1 MSHAPRARKAV
12 VMGLVASLA
21 ASAMVG
27 ILAVLFGEF
36 RETELKILGTTL
48 TLAGASLCALPCAT
62 RPGGTAPSPL
72 ARLGLAV
79 PVATALAQIAGIWG
93 WKLLDTEP
101 LWKGVGTGW
110 TLSVALA
117 HAAFL
122 GQARLADRFRRV
134 GAAARG
140 TTVTLALL
148 LVLGIWTDSWDD
160 DLVLRLV
167 GALSILATVL
177 TIVVPVLARMA
188 PPPAASPSP
197 AGLAS
202 HARCPACGTDVHP
215 ASGAMTCGAC
225 RTVFEIRIL
234 ERGTP

>member
-1 MSHAPRARKAV
+1 MSHASRIRKTV
-12 VMGLVASLA
+12 VRGLVASLA
-21 ASAMVG
+21 ASAAVG

-48 TLAGASLCALPCAT
+48 TLAGASLCALPCA
-62 RPGGTAPSPL
+62 
-72 ARLGLAV
+72 ARMGLAV
-79 PVATALAQIAGIWG
+79 PVATALAQIAGIWE
-93 WKLLDTEP
+93 WKLFDTEP
-101 LWKGVGTGW
+101 FWKGIGTGW

-122 GQARLADRFRRV
+122 GQIRLADRFRRV
-134 GAAARG
+134 GTAARI
-140 TTVTLALL
+140 TTVLLSGLVILA
-148 LVLGIWTDSWDD
+148 IWAEWDD
-160 DLVLRLV
+160 DLAFRLI
-167 GALSILATVL
+167 GALSILATAL

-188 PPPAASPSP
+188 PPPVASPSP
-197 AGLAS
+197 AGPAS
-202 HARCPACGTDVHP
+202 LARCPACGTDVPP